1 MLNNRCLDTTFS
13 EKKLLLFGASDCA
26 DRSSC
31 DHVENFR
38 VRIPTFQA
46 KKFTLLNMEALK
58 DVSTMY
64 VLTPELTFS
73 PSLARTWLV

>member
-1 MLNNRCLDTTFS
+1 MTNII
-13 EKKLLLFGASDCA
+13 KKTRVDYSAPVTA
-26 DRSSC
+26 RRSC
-31 DHVENFR
+31 DHVENFGFEFQ
-38 VRIPTFQA
+38 VPTSQA